1 MTKTRPRKYKTDT
14 FYYIKNKETFAFF
27 NNGFVY
33 LHTYQDKD
41 SLLGFAK
48 IIEGPM
54 NLGVLSVGVSS
65 VDRWI
70 EHKQNF
76 GFTFDLKKI
85 TYEKI

>member
-1 MTKTRPRKYKTDT
+1 VIKKRPRKYKTDI
-14 FYYIKNKETFAFF
+14 FYYIKNKATFAFF

-33 LHTYQDKD
+33 FHTKEDKNSFLD
-41 SLLGFAK
+41 FAK
-48 IIEGPM
+48 IIEGSM
-54 NLGVLSVGVSS
+54 NLGVLSVGVSN

-70 EHKQNF
+70 AHKQHL